1 MRTDPAERCAMWRL
15 GRRCQKRGTLRYKG
29 EGPPYCPTDW
39 KYVSRNNGDATYY
52 TRLERERMKKEK
64 K

>member
-1 MRTDPAERCAMWRL
+1 MWRL
-15 GRRCQKRGTLRYKG
+15 GRRCQKRGTLRYRG
-29 EGPPYCPTDW
+29 EGPLYCPTDW